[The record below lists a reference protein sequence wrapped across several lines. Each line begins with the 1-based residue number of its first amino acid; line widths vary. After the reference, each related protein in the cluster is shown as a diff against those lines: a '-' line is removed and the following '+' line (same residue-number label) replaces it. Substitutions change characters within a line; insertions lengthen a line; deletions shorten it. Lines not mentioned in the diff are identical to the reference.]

1 MDMTQMI
8 NLSFLP
14 WLAPIPPSDLV
25 RLGGKHDGGYLVSRE
40 AVLASKSLLSLG
52 IAYDIE
58 FESAFIS
65 LNPNLE
71 GLHLYDH
78 TTRPFSAQYI
88 LSRILRSIEFF
99 SPKPFIGYIKFLQK
113 RRKLLKQKAKFFG
126 VKISDNNLNN
136 NSTLTGALN
145 LISQNRGR
153 VFLKIDIEGDEYL
166 ILSELILHVDF
177 ISGLIIEFHDVSL
190 HLDAVKNLVDSLK
203 NEGLLMDHFH
213 INNYGGLNLNSLPN
227 VIELSFSRSK
237 RDGNHRVKL
246 PLVGLDAPNSPLRGD
261 FEVTF

>member
-1 MDMTQMI
+1 MTQMI

-145 LISQNRGR
+145 LFFVRFTLSEDDRLFPFPSSVYFNICYIAPISISLFGSLNMLSQN
-153 VFLKIDIEGDEYL
+153 
-166 ILSELILHVDF
+166 
-177 ISGLIIEFHDVSL
+177 
-190 HLDAVKNLVDSLK
+190 
-203 NEGLLMDHFH
+203 
-213 INNYGGLNLNSLPN
+213 
-227 VIELSFSRSK
+227 
-237 RDGNHRVKL
+237 
-246 PLVGLDAPNSPLRGD
+246 
-261 FEVTF
+261 